1 MFYEYIIK
9 HHLQLY
15 LIIGLMKYIRNLL
28 SFYYYFII
36 VNVLVVIVMSLWIYF
51 IIIVNILID
60 L

>member
-28 SFYYYFII
+28 SFYYFINVIVFIVLLII
-36 VNVLVVIVMSLWIYF
+36 VLTVIVMNL
-51 IIIVNILID
+51 
-60 L
+60 